1 MESKDGN
8 KAKDASLQIIL
19 QQLNAL
25 TQSMT
30 EIRNLLLAQNEKI
43 ESCLAQVTV
52 LKDET
57 DTLKSKVQNLE
68 SKMQETNLEETYNE
82 MRMRFER
89 EKNLIVFGLE
99 ENVSADEVARLINE
113 LILPHTVAI
122 NHITRLGRPKTDH
135 NRPVKVELSSGKEVV
150 TVLRNTSKIFRS
162 KYPRIRIKSDKTPR
176 QMKQLGTLY
185 DDLNAQKASGVP
197 NLAIRY
203 VNNIPKIVNV
213 SDFRQG
219 NPKRARDEEVSPR
232 QNPPK
237 VSRALSRGGANT
249 DTPPQHSKNRERE
262 LGQI

>member
-8 KAKDASLQIIL
+8 NAKDASLQIIL

-89 EKNLIVFGLE
+89 EK
-99 ENVSADEVARLINE
+99 
-113 LILPHTVAI
+113 T
-122 NHITRLGRPKTDH
+122 
-135 NRPVKVELSSGKEVV
+135 
-150 TVLRNTSKIFRS
+150 
-162 KYPRIRIKSDKTPR
+162 
-176 QMKQLGTLY
+176 
-185 DDLNAQKASGVP
+185 
-197 NLAIRY
+197 
-203 VNNIPKIVNV
+203 
-213 SDFRQG
+213 
-219 NPKRARDEEVSPR
+219 
-232 QNPPK
+232 
-237 VSRALSRGGANT
+237 
-249 DTPPQHSKNRERE
+249 
-262 LGQI
+262 